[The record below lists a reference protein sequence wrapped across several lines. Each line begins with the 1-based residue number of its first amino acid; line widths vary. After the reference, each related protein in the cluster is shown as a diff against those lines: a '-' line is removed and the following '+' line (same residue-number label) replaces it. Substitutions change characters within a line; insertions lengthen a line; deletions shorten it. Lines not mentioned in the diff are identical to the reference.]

1 MLSLINK
8 NNRIWEKRQ
17 LKSLFTFLYPSL
29 PVEGQRSCSN
39 KVSKILRVVLGLV
52 SDSDGCLWTC
62 GWKDRFSCK
71 LVISLSQHM
80 VDLSDT
86 VVHVHQHVSVSE
98 RNNFWD
104 GSPSPRNRSRA
115 LVRVQSNQCH
125 LGWSLDMICL
135 DQASG
140 ETKEEGI
147 NKTKEVRERQRDQAS
162 KNAGNHVGL
171 DRTSWRRESL
181 SYLSF
186 ERMSPLFFFPACQ
199 DIDHS
204 ASEM

>member
-1 MLSLINK
+1 
-8 NNRIWEKRQ
+8 
-17 LKSLFTFLYPSL
+17 
-29 PVEGQRSCSN
+29 
-39 KVSKILRVVLGLV
+39 
-52 SDSDGCLWTC
+52 
-62 GWKDRFSCK
+62 
-71 LVISLSQHM
+71 
-80 VDLSDT
+80 
-86 VVHVHQHVSVSE
+86 
-98 RNNFWD
+98 
-104 GSPSPRNRSRA
+104 
-115 LVRVQSNQCH
+115 
-125 LGWSLDMICL
+125 MICR

-171 DRTSWRRESL
+171 DRASWRRASL

-199 DIDHS
+199 VIDHS

>member
-1 MLSLINK
+1 
-8 NNRIWEKRQ
+8 
-17 LKSLFTFLYPSL
+17 
-29 PVEGQRSCSN
+29 
-39 KVSKILRVVLGLV
+39 
-52 SDSDGCLWTC
+52 
-62 GWKDRFSCK
+62 
-71 LVISLSQHM
+71 
-80 VDLSDT
+80 
-86 VVHVHQHVSVSE
+86 
-98 RNNFWD
+98 
-104 GSPSPRNRSRA
+104 
-115 LVRVQSNQCH
+115 
-125 LGWSLDMICL
+125 MICL

-140 ETKEEGI
+140 ETKEEGM

-171 DRTSWRRESL
+171 GRTSWRRESL